1 MHITKEQKELA
12 NQVDL
17 VDYLSSKGYEFKRFG
32 SCYKLKIR
40 EKGAGD
46 MSSLSIFENRRGWKR
61 WSTGEHG
68 GDAISFLQVNMGMS
82 FQDAVL
88 ELIGGQ
94 ALSSAPA
101 AQHRTAR
108 AVPPPAASVPDKPA
122 ELVLPKKC
130 EGKFSRLFAYL
141 TKTRM
146 IDAGIVSQM
155 IAEKK
160 IYQDDHHNAVFVGFD
175 EQQQAKFACV
185 RGTNTNVPYKG
196 DCIGSDKR
204 YAFSMEG
211 TNKTKLYVFEAPIDL
226 LSHAT
231 LTNRIVNHPQA
242 WTVHSRVC
250 LAGTSDVALE
260 HFLKTHPEIKELHFY
275 LDNDP
280 PGRDAAIK
288 HCRKYAAMGY
298 EVHNYCPKYNDM
310 NDELIAHVTK
320 KPPPAAQQKAVGMKR

>member
-12 NQVDL
+12 NQTDL
-17 VDYLSSKGYEFKRFG
+17 VDYLSSKGYEFKKIG
-32 SCYKLKIR
+32 TSYKIKVSQ
-40 EKGAGD
+40 KGAGD

-68 GDAISFLQVNMGMS
+68 GDAISFLEKNMGMS
-82 FQDAVL
+82 FQEAVL
-88 ELIGGQ
+88 ELIGGK
-94 ALSSAPA
+94 AVSSTSTMQQRSPKA
-101 AQHRTAR
+101 A
-108 AVPPPAASVPDKPA
+108 PPPAAQAFDAA

-141 TKTRM
+141 TKSRM
-146 IDAGIVSQM
+146 IDPVIVSQM

-160 IYQDDHHNAVFVGFD
+160 LYQDERNNVVFVGFD

-185 RGTNTNVPYKG
+185 RGTNTNVSYRG

-211 TNKTKLYVFEAPIDL
+211 TNKTKLFVFEAPIDL

-231 LTNRIVNHPQA
+231 LTNQIINHPKA

-260 HFLKTHPEIKELHFY
+260 QFLKTHPEIKELHFY

-280 PGRDAAIK
+280 AGRSEAEK
-288 HCRKYAAMGY
+288 HCQKYASMGY
-298 EVHNYCPKYNDM
+298 QVHNHCPKYKDLNED
-310 NDELIAHVTK
+310 LIAHVTK
-320 KPPPAAQQKAVGMKR
+320 KPPPSVQQQKPAGVKR